1 MRSFLFSGKA
11 RMLFCSCLMN
21 KNWQKSATIDAV
33 SAMIWQLVSF
43 GGICIPYKSKRKEFK
58 NGIYPSHRDKCSS
71 TIWFEDI
78 KRDKEVVDGAI
89 LSTMLSLIR
98 RERPTVLTREA
109 DNPLGSVRNWQTTP
123 TNTRQSPS
131 LSLLHHH
138 LHPPDSSTIKRA
150 YTMARITV
158 QSTNTSRAK
167 PYTIQGL
174 VETLNEFVPMSTPGY
189 DDPRKDRSGPAAC
202 QDM

>member
-1 MRSFLFSGKA
+1 MAKMNETMYYLDQTHGSERT
-11 RMLFCSCLMN
+11 RM
-21 KNWQKSATIDAV
+21 KS
-33 SAMIWQLVSF
+33 L
-43 GGICIPYKSKRKEFK
+43 R
-58 NGIYPSHRDKCSS
+58 
-71 TIWFEDI
+71 
-78 KRDKEVVDGAI
+78 
-89 LSTMLSLIR
+89 
-98 RERPTVLTREA
+98 
-109 DNPLGSVRNWQTTP
+109 SVRNWQTTP

-131 LSLLHHH
+131 SPLLHHH
-138 LHPPDSSTIKRA
+138 LHPSDSSTIKRA

>member
-43 GGICIPYKSKRKEFK
+43 GGICISYKSIRKEFK
-58 NGIYPSHRDKCSS
+58 N
-71 TIWFEDI
+71 
-78 KRDKEVVDGAI
+78 
-89 LSTMLSLIR
+89 
-98 RERPTVLTREA
+98 
-109 DNPLGSVRNWQTTP
+109 GSVRNWQTTP